1 MQNKIEISVDTYA
14 AEKSDL
20 ADYYCNRSLVLAQK
34 LADMTKGFHETSD
47 MVAELRERIE
57 SGAKPETNE
66 DDDQVLAALL
76 RAFVSEGNI
85 APPAVEGLMQ
95 DARRVMSQ
103 GGE

>member
-20 ADYYCNRSLVLAQK
+20 ADYYCNRSLILAQK
-34 LADMTKGFHETSD
+34 LADMTKGFHETSNL
-47 MVAELRERIE
+47 VAELREQIE
-57 SGAKPETNE
+57 AMSKPIEEE
-66 DDDQVLAALL
+66 DRALAALL

-85 APPAVEGLMQ
+85 APPAVESLML
-95 DARRVMSQ
+95 DARRVMSR